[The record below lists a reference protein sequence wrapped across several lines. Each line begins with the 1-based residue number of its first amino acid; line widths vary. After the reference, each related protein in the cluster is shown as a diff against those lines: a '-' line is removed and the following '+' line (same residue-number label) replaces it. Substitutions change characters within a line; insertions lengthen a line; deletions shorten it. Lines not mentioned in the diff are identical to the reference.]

1 MPTRTYKKYRIN
13 TTKKTLKKSFHKKK
27 KKNHMV
33 FDASKIHPA
42 SLTF

>member
-1 MPTRTYKKYRIN
+1 MPRTYKKYRIN
-13 TTKKTLKKSFHKKK
+13 TTKKTLKKLNKKK
-27 KKNHMV
+27 KKNRIV